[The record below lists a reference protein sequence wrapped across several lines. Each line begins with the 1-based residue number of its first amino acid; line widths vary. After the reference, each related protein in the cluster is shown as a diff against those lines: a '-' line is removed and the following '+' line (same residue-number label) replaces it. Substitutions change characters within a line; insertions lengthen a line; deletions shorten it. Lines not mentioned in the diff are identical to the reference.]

1 MFILQTMNL
10 STPGLGARIYNNNEG
25 TKNLDI
31 ISFIQNEV
39 INVFNFTDTTTEDVI
54 SDVQFNVEPILG
66 LFIVYHLHDTITPF
80 GESYRRKYPIPTNPL
95 ICNIRGT
102 LSTDLIN
109 LGEPKTVTSLITS
122 KRSTIIV

>member
-10 STPGLGARIYNNNEG
+10 STPGLVARIYNNTEG

-31 ISFIQNEV
+31 ISFAQNKV
-39 INVFNFTDTTTEDVI
+39 IDVFNFSDTDTEQI
-54 SDVQFNVEPILG
+54 IPDVQFDIEPILG

-80 GESYRRKYPIPTNPL
+80 GESSRRKYPIPPNPL

-102 LSTDLIN
+102 LSIDLSN

-122 KRSTIIV
+122 KRSIIIV